1 MCTNHAQLVA
11 WLQEIKP
18 QIEKANFSMFFQ
30 GRQAVHQIPKTILL
44 PCIIQ
49 VRFGWDQKVE
59 QLEAFK
65 TILND
70 DKYKNVTGLA
80 EVLNHFVT
88 EQDNLAKE
96 EGEKLTQEETEVSHD
111 WQYATF
117 GHGFLTI

>member
-1 MCTNHAQLVA
+1 M
-11 WLQEIKP
+11 
-18 QIEKANFSMFFQ
+18 
-30 GRQAVHQIPKTILL
+30 L

-88 EQDNLAKE
+88 EQDNLAIE
-96 EGEKLTQEETEVSHD
+96 EGEKLTQEETEVSHN
-111 WQYATF
+111 WQQYATL
-117 GHGFLTI
+117 GHEFLTI